1 MNINVELL
9 QQFVSFLINK
19 LLVVVLKMKIFLIK
33 NQQKNHTNQL
43 FRNVNKRKVHLPF
56 IDNIWGA
63 NIADMQLISK
73 FKKRWRFFLWAID
86 IYSKCTCVI
95 PLKDKKG
102 ITINNAVQKK
112 FKRI

>member
-1 MNINVELL
+1 
-9 QQFVSFLINK
+9 
-19 LLVVVLKMKIFLIK
+19 
-33 NQQKNHTNQL
+33 
-43 FRNVNKRKVHLPF
+43 
-56 IDNIWGA
+56 
-63 NIADMQLISK
+63 MQLISK
-73 FKKRWRFFLWAID
+73 FKKRWRFFLCAID